1 MRLGL
6 ALGIASLTGKAVY
19 GQLPKS
25 GTLSAQDERPFRAEL
40 SRLERLLETAAD
52 KATVDYA
59 LARTWAAGQQWPEA
73 IQWLRRL
80 DPKSGIDP
88 SKDRIFASLR
98 GTVEFEEVVK
108 AIRDAAT
115 QVANSTQAFRVA
127 EGDLTPESVAYD
139 PRAKVFYFGSLRKGK
154 VVRCS
159 PTGACADFLTGMG
172 TILGLK
178 VQGRNLWLLNNSDQ
192 ESDVMIYELKTG
204 RFIGKHPVGAGHLL
218 NDLVISPSGEAFFTD
233 TRVGAVWRLAPGA
246 QELEMLPG
254 KFEFANGV
262 AISSDAK
269 RLYVSTFPDGITVFD
284 LRTHTTLALQRP
296 AGLCLANVDG
306 LYFYR
311 GDLIAIQNGIMAP
324 RVIRIALARDEKS
337 AARFDV
343 LERGNPLFDG
353 VTTGVVVGKSFYYMA
368 NIQDDR
374 TTDFRPISVLAL
386 PL

>member
-1 MRLGL
+1 MRLNL
-6 ALGIASLTGKAVY
+6 ALRIALLAGTAVY

-25 GTLSAQDERPFRAEL
+25 GTLSAEDERPFRAEL
-40 SRLERLLETAAD
+40 SRLERLLETATD

-59 LARTWAAGQQWPEA
+59 LARTSAAGQQWPEA
-73 IQWLRRL
+73 MQWLRRL
-80 DPKSGIDP
+80 DPRSGIDP
-88 SKDRIFASLR
+88 SKDRIFAGLR

-108 AIRDAAT
+108 SIREAIT
-115 QVANSTQAFRVA
+115 PVANSRQAFRVA
-127 EGDLTPESVAYD
+127 EGDLAPESVAYD
-139 PRAKVFYFGSLRKGK
+139 PDAKMFYFGSLRKGK

-159 PTGACADFLTGMG
+159 PGGACGDFLTGMG

-178 VQGRNLWLLNNSDQ
+178 VHGRNLWLLNNSDQ
-192 ESDVMIYELKTG
+192 ESDVMIYELHTG
-204 RFIGKHPVGAGHLL
+204 RIVGKHAVGAGHLL

-233 TRVGAVWRLAPGA
+233 TRAGAVWHLAPGA
-246 QELEMLPG
+246 QELGMLPG
-254 KFEFANGV
+254 RFEFANGI

-269 RLYVSTFPDGITVFD
+269 WLYVSSFPDGVTVFD
-284 LRTHTTLALQRP
+284 LRTHTASALQRP

-311 GDLIAIQNGIMAP
+311 GDLIAIQNGIMAT
-324 RVIRIALARDEKS
+324 RVIRIVLARDEKS
-337 AARFDV
+337 AVRFDV

-353 VTTGVVVGKSFYYMA
+353 VTTGVVVGKSFYFMA

-386 PL
+386 RL

>member
-1 MRLGL
+1 MRHNL
-6 ALGIASLTGKAVY
+6 ALGVALLVGASGY

-25 GTLSAQDERPFRAEL
+25 GALSAQDERSFRTEL
-40 SRLERLLETAAD
+40 SRLERLSVTTPD

-59 LARTWAAGQQWPEA
+59 IARTWAAGQQWPEV
-73 IQWLRRL
+73 IQWLRHL

-98 GTVEFEEVVK
+98 GTAEFEEVVK
-108 AIRDAAT
+108 TLREAT
-115 QVANSTQAFRVA
+115 TPVSNSRQAFRVA
-127 EGDLTPESVAYD
+127 EGDLAPESVAYD
-139 PRAKVFYFGSLRKGK
+139 PGAKIFYFGSLRKGK

-159 PTGACADFLTGMG
+159 PEGACGDFLTGMG

-178 VQGRNLWLLNNSDQ
+178 VHGRNLWLLNNSDQ
-192 ESDVMIYELKTG
+192 QSDVMIYELETG
-204 RFIGKHPVGAGHLL
+204 RFVGKHSVGAGHLF

-246 QELEMLPG
+246 QELELLPG
-254 KFEFANGV
+254 RFESANGI
-262 AISSDAK
+262 AISPDAR
-269 RLYVSTFPDGITVFD
+269 RLYVSTFPDGVTVFD
-284 LRTHTTLALQRP
+284 LRTHMASALSRP

-324 RVIRIALARDEKS
+324 RVIRIVLARDEES

-343 LERGNPLFDG
+343 LERGNPLFEG

-386 PL
+386 TL